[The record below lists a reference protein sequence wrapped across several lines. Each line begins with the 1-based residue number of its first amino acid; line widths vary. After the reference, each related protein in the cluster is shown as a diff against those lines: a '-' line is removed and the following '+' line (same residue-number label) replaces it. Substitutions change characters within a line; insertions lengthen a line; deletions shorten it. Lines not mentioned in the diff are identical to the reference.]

1 METFSFRVVLADPDS
16 ILDDP
21 SNERFAEM
29 CEAVFEAGCDD
40 STPGASCGVVFVDF
54 DREADSLREAIET
67 AVADV
72 ERAGYRVARV
82 EPTGRQVFEGVNAEL
97 MQRPTFR

>member
-1 METFSFRVVLADPDS
+1 MDTYSFRLILADPDP

-21 SNERFAEM
+21 ADEKFADM

-54 DREADSLREAIET
+54 DREAPSLREAVESAIRQVET
-67 AVADV
+67 
-72 ERAGYRVARV
+72 AGYRVGRV
-82 EPTGRQVFEGVNAEL
+82 EPDGLSVYEDINTKLGA
-97 MQRPTFR
+97 MQA